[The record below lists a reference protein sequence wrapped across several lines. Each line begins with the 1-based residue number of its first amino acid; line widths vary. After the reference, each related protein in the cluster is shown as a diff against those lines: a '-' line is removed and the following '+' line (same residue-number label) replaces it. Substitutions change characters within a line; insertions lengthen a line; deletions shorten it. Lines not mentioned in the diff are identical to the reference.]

1 MIFNRRSLGK
11 KYTCE
16 CGCKFYDLG
25 KEVPVCP
32 KCGKVF
38 EREEQE
44 QNPESMLFVDEAA
57 VDELADIEFSG
68 EEVEEE
74 EGVKIVSISE
84 VEKEEEE
91 EGDEYE

>member
-1 MIFNRRSLGK
+1 MIFNRRSLGR

-25 KEVPVCP
+25 REVPVCP

-38 EREEQE
+38 EREEQD
-44 QNPESMLFVDEAA
+44 QNPESMLFVDETA
-57 VDELADIEFSG
+57 VDELTDIEFSSEG
-68 EEVEEE
+68 VEEE

-91 EGDEYE
+91 EGEEYE